1 MALKEKR
8 YKYIED
14 VVEDYLLLQDEKIEL
29 PLTIE
34 RFTKKQDILLSGI
47 EEAVID
53 TDVAEDLFKAYSQIK
68 KSEERMEEA
77 NEELKEVEEI
87 LKGFL
92 ASIPGRQ
99 LSYERK
105 DNQEKIKITHLF
117 WLEDGVIKSN
127 R

>member
-8 YKYIED
+8 FKYIED
-14 VVEDYLLLQDEKIEL
+14 VVENYIRLQDERMEL

-34 RFTKKQDILLSGI
+34 RFTKKQDILLSEI
-47 EEAVID
+47 QEAVID
-53 TDVAEDLFKAYSQIK
+53 TDDAEDLFKAYSQIK
-68 KSEERMEEA
+68 ISEERLEEA
-77 NEELKEVEEI
+77 NEEFKEVEEI

-92 ASIPGRQ
+92 ATIPGHQ

-105 DNQEKIKITHLF
+105 DDQEKIKITHLF
-117 WLEDGVIKSN
+117 WLEDGMIKSN

>member
-14 VVEDYLLLQDEKIEL
+14 VVENYIRLQDERMEL

-34 RFTKKQDILLSGI
+34 RFTKKQDILLSEI
-47 EEAVID
+47 QEAVID
-53 TDVAEDLFKAYSQIK
+53 TDDAEDLFKAYSQIK
-68 KSEERMEEA
+68 KSEERLEEA
-77 NEELKEVEEI
+77 NEEFKEVEEI

-92 ASIPGRQ
+92 ATIPGHQ

-105 DNQEKIKITHLF
+105 DDQEKIKVTHLF
-117 WLEDGVIKSN
+117 WLEDGMIKSN

>member
-1 MALKEKR
+1 MAIKEKK

-14 VVEDYLLLQDEKIEL
+14 VVEDYLRLLDERMEL

-34 RFTKKQDILLSGI
+34 RFTKKQDILLSEI

-53 TDVAEDLFKAYSQIK
+53 TDDAEDLFKAYCQIIK
-68 KSEERMEEA
+68 TEERMEEA
-77 NEELKEVEEI
+77 NEELKDVEEI

-92 ASIPGRQ
+92 ATIPGHQ

-105 DNQEKIKITHLF
+105 DAQEKMKITHLF

>member
-1 MALKEKR
+1 MALREKK

-14 VVEDYLLLQDEKIEL
+14 VVEDYIRLQDEKIEL
-29 PLTIE
+29 PLSIE
-34 RFTKKQDILLSGI
+34 KFKKKQDILLSEI

-53 TDVAEDLFKAYSQIK
+53 TDDAEDLFKAHSQIK
-68 KSEERMEEA
+68 KTEERMQEA

-92 ASIPGRQ
+92 ASIPGHQ

-105 DNQEKIKITHLF
+105 DDLEKMKITHLF

>member
-1 MALKEKR
+1 MALREKK

-14 VVEDYLLLQDEKIEL
+14 VVEDYIRLQDEKIEL
-29 PLTIE
+29 PLLIE
-34 RFTKKQDILLSGI
+34 KFKKKQDVLLS
-47 EEAVID
+47 EVQEAVID
-53 TDVAEDLFKAYSQIK
+53 TDDAEDLFKAHSQIK

-77 NEELKEVEEI
+77 NEELREVEEI

-92 ASIPGRQ
+92 TTIPGHQ

-105 DNQEKIKITHLF
+105 DDQEKMKITHLF

>member
-14 VVEDYLLLQDEKIEL
+14 VVEDYIRLQDEKIEL
-29 PLTIE
+29 PLLAE
-34 RFTKKQDILLSGI
+34 KFKKKQDVLFSEISTT
-47 EEAVID
+47 VIP
-53 TDVAEDLFKAYSQIK
+53 TDEAEDLFKAYSQIK
-68 KSEERMEEA
+68 KSEERLEEA

-92 ASIPGRQ
+92 ASIPDHQ

-105 DNQEKIKITHLF
+105 DDNEKMKITHLF
-117 WLEDGVIKSN
+117 WLEDGAIKSN